1 MTYPV
6 YRKKISVACVQI
18 VKIISPSRAVR
29 VNDFG
34 ELSRDI
40 ELIEATTLPTIEGR
54 YPDTA
59 TEQEFNEAY
68 EKTLAHIT
76 AAIH

>member
-18 VKIISPSRAVR
+18 VKIISPSVAVK

-34 ELSRDI
+34 ELSREVELMEDI
-40 ELIEATTLPTIEGR
+40 TLSTIQQR
-54 YPDTA
+54 YPITA
-59 TEQEFNEAY
+59 SEQEFNEAY
-68 EKTLAHIT
+68 EKTLAQIT